1 MWQPKIKKM
10 NWFVRTITFGWA
22 AGITLAPFG
31 IYIKEKYLNQSTII
45 THESIHWKQQLE
57 MMVAGAIIALLAGVI
72 LLFNIFSWWLLTVL
86 VFPFLF
92 FYLWYLIEWII
103 RLFINGKKAYNCLSF
118 EREANC
124 YEYNETYLIVRK
136 PYAWLRFMKE

>member
-1 MWQPKIKKM
+1 MLKPKIKSM
-10 NWFVRTITFGWA
+10 NWFVRIITFGWA

-31 IYIKEKYLNQSTII
+31 IYIQDKYLNQRGII

-57 MMVAGAIIALLAGVI
+57 MLII
-72 LLFNIFSWWLLTVL
+72 
-86 VFPFLF
+86 F
-92 FYLWYLIEWII
+92 FYLWYGIEWFI
-103 RLFINGKKAYNCLSF
+103 RLFINGKKAYSSLSF

-124 YEYNETYLIVRK
+124 YEYNETYLTVRK